1 MLTIIPELLSP
12 DDLAAILPR
21 MADANWTDGAET
33 AHGRAKDMKHNLQLL
48 PNDEL
53 GKDVAKLVLDRMA
66 ASAHFTRSALPER
79 ILPPMVNCYREGGSY
94 GPHSDRA
101 LMAAP
106 DGRGS
111 LRTDLSAT
119 VFLCDPESY
128 DGGELVIDHPFGT
141 RAVKL
146 KAGAMVVYPSSTLHW
161 VKPVT
166 RGQRICAVTWIESA
180 VPDPEKRALIEDLA
194 LAIINLREVRPGE
207 AAHLDRLNNV
217 RMNLIRMWSR

>member
-1 MLTIIPELLSP
+1 MLTIVPDLLSP
-12 DDLAAILPR
+12 DDLAAIMPR
-21 MADANWTDGAET
+21 MSDAKWADGAET
-33 AHGRAKDMKHNLQLL
+33 AHGRAKEVKHNLQLL
-48 PNDEL
+48 PSDEL
-53 GKDVAKLVLDRMA
+53 GRDVANLVLERMA
-66 ASAHFTRSALPER
+66 ANAHFTRSVLPER
-79 ILPPMVNCYREGGSY
+79 ILPPMVNCYRDGGSY

-101 LMAAP
+101 LMGAP

-119 VFLCDPESY
+119 VFLCDPGSY
-128 DGGELVIDHPFGT
+128 DGGELMIDHPFGT

-166 RGQRICAVTWIESA
+166 RGERICAVTWIESA
-180 VPDPEKRALIEDLA
+180 VPDPEQRGLIHEMTMAITAL
-194 LAIINLREVRPGE
+194 RQVRPGE
-207 AAHLDRLNNV
+207 EAHLERLNNV

>member
-1 MLTIIPELLSP
+1 MLTIVPDLLSP
-12 DDLAAILPR
+12 EDLAAIIPR
-21 MADANWTDGAET
+21 MADAKWTDGAET
-33 AHGRAKDMKHNLQLL
+33 AHGRAKEVKHNLQLL
-48 PNDEL
+48 PSDDL
-53 GKDVAKLVLDRMA
+53 GRDVAKLVLERMGA
-66 ASAHFTRSALPER
+66 NAHFTRAALPER
-79 ILPPMVNCYREGGSY
+79 ILPPMVNCYRDGGSY

-101 LMAAP
+101 LMGAP

-119 VFLCDPESY
+119 VFLCEPDSY

-146 KAGAMVVYPSSTLHW
+146 KAGAMVVYPPSTLHW

-180 VPDPEKRALIEDLA
+180 VPDPEQRGLIHEMTMAITAL
-194 LAIINLREVRPGE
+194 RQVRPGE
-207 AAHLDRLNNV
+207 EAHLERLNNV